1 MEMQTWRDGRAKA
14 TDATEAIRA
23 ALASLG
29 LPESAWGGVRPT
41 VTFNG
46 LPYVHLGMLPADVVE
61 QMAEAMRVT
70 RTSAR

>member
-29 LPESAWGGVRPT
+29 LPGSAWGGNIDKEGVRRPP
-41 VTFNG
+41 G
-46 LPYVHLGMLPADVVE
+46 SHRLPEGHKRSSTDTGRL
-61 QMAEAMRVT
+61 
-70 RTSAR
+70 